1 MSKVRFL
8 QDFQGKETKERFYSK
23 GQEVEIED
31 FLVSQLVTDGRV
43 EVVAAPVA
51 DVHKDGGAVEVV
63 EHDEVLPVV
72 EVEPEPEPVEE
83 VPPTP
88 KKRKGR
94 K

>member
-8 QDFQGKETKERFYSK
+8 QDFQGKETREQFHKQGE
-23 GQEVEIED
+23 EVEID
-31 FLVSQLVTDGRV
+31 DSLIDQLVTDGRV
-43 EVVAAPVA
+43 EVIAAPVA
-51 DVHKDGGAVEVV
+51 DVHKAGGAVEVV

-72 EVEPEPEPVEE
+72 EVEPEPVEE